1 MRGLLPLGNQAIE
14 DALNS
19 NRDIIAPPSS
29 FAYLISLRAMRKPML
44 VITASS
50 RAAEDLAKEIR
61 ECHADTLEFPAWETL
76 PHERLSPSSDTVAK
90 RISTLQALQDQSRNW
105 VVVAPIRAVIHKFNA
120 QIVNTKPILL
130 DRGLEFDLTQL
141 QRELVSFS
149 YTRTDLVERRGE
161 YAVRGGILDIF
172 PPDQNHPIRI
182 DFFGDEI
189 EELSYFSIADQR
201 TSGSIANPVKILPC
215 RELLITDQIRS
226 RANELAGKFE
236 NELLSKIANGL
247 LPEGMESLIPLLVD
261 ELQLISQSLPSNFE
275 TVFIERERVVGRIAD
290 LLATNEE
297 FREAAWSSAAVGGK
311 APIEADSTYIDWDS
325 LVQEL
330 PTYKDFRQFGSD
342 EDIFLEI
349 NPIEPLRGNS
359 DRLVSIFESAINEKR
374 KVIFSASSKGM
385 IDRYASI
392 FRDANLPVQLQYPFN
407 AAPTSGHITLTASAF
422 RHGFSDDDFIFITE
436 RDLTGSQSAGGEKLP
451 SRRKKS
457 IDPLQLR
464 SGDYVVHEQHGIGRY
479 VEMAQRSV
487 GGVVREYLV
496 IEYAPAKRGQPGDRI
511 FVPTDALD
519 QISKYIGGDAPTI
532 HRIGSG
538 EWSKAKS
545 RAQIGRAHV

>member
-1 MRGLLPLGNQAIE
+1 MRGLLPLSNQAIE

-19 NRDIIAPPSS
+19 NRDLIAPPSS

-44 VITASS
+44 IITASS

-141 QRELVSFS
+141 QRDLVSFS

-226 RANELAGKFE
+226 RASELAGKFE

-261 ELQLISQSLPSNFE
+261 ELQLISKSLPSNFE

-519 QISKYIGGDAPTI
+519 QV
-532 HRIGSG
+532 
-538 EWSKAKS
+538 
-545 RAQIGRAHV
+545 GRAHV